1 MIIMMILIMMI
12 MIVMITP
19 GLGKAAPRGRISL
32 VIIKLFLFAYS
43 RGISEIHRGLGVLIF
58 EEGVPSRCF

>member
-1 MIIMMILIMMI
+1 MLKMI

-32 VIIKLFLFAYS
+32 VIINYFSVDIQQRIFLVIIKLFL
-43 RGISEIHRGLGVLIF
+43 
-58 EEGVPSRCF
+58 C